1 MDVRINFYD
10 STINTIGD
18 KSPHSCWLNELT
30 FKVGPQNGV
39 TSYACGM
46 FGGVPLREQKRRKKL
61 PELQKQQEE
70 EKQREKESSIENEPL
85 A

>member
-30 FKVGPQNGV
+30 FKVGAQNGV

-61 PELQKQQEE
+61 TGLQKQQ